1 MAKSNALT
9 WIVREAKKLRREYP
23 KRFDSWKEYVAQ
35 ASAIY
40 ASKHRGAS
48 PVGRKHPPKKKS
60 TMAKRKR
67 RAAPAKKRKTA
78 RFTHTRRRSRR
89 VGESGISTNSR
100 RHTDYNRNKVNIT
113 VGSINKDKRRAR
125 DKIEQLIGKEE
136 IKKFKAQRKPAKR
149 KIQKKITALKADF
162 RRLSI

>member
-23 KRFDSWKEYVAQ
+23 NRFDSWKEYVAQ

-40 ASKHRGAS
+40 ASKNRGRS
-48 PVGRKHPPKKKS
+48 PIGRKHPHKKKS

-67 RAAPAKKRKTA
+67 HVAGPRKRKVSRT
-78 RFTHTRRRSRR
+78 TRRRSRR

-125 DKIEQLIGKEE
+125 DKIEQLIGREE
-136 IKKFKAQRKPAKR
+136 VKKFKTRKVRAKK
-149 KIQKKITALKADF
+149 KIQKKISALKSDY